1 MRWTVLA
8 VAMGLALSGPALAQS
23 PAYRFLHSDDPV
35 ADANAYLLT
44 LLAADPQAR
53 SALAADP
60 DMLAIHARLADTRTA
75 VIKACRTQPTC
86 PVEQLM
92 LSDAEIAKA
101 GDVLGRL
108 AQPGAPLNRLVRD
121 QLRPSGRAQK
131 YASLD
136 DAALIRADWAETAR
150 GLNRLY
156 RIYGLGEKPRYAEID
171 SISYAPAEPHFRQ
184 MLREAL
190 EVSADREAQALPFHA
205 WSSVAFDLLT
215 VNQRD
220 EAARYE
226 PPGSVLEET
235 GENAATF
242 ARARKTDWKAKPYT
256 AIVVPGMGTEGA
268 EVRVSPVGAFRDRLA
283 VKRWREGLAPFLIV
297 SGGHVHPNKT
307 PFAEAIEMKHDL
319 MARYGVP
326 ADAIV
331 VDPYARHTTTNLRN
345 ATRLLFRMGAPLGRP
360 VLITTSQDQSLSIE
374 LPSFAAR
381 NAAELGYQPMGAYK
395 RLSPFDL
402 AATPNLVSLH
412 ADPQDPLDP

>member
-1 MRWTVLA
+1 MRAAVIAFLA
-8 VAMGLALSGPALAQS
+8 VVALAAPAQAQS
-23 PAYRFLHSDDPV
+23 PTYRFVHSDDPV

-53 SALAADP
+53 AALAAAP
-60 DMLAIHARLADTRTA
+60 DLQALHARLTDARTA
-75 VIKACRTQPTC
+75 TLKVCRTQPTC
-86 PVEQLM
+86 PVDQLM
-92 LSDAEIAKA
+92 LTDAEISGT
-101 GDVLGRL
+101 GDALARL
-108 AQPGAPLNRLVRD
+108 ARPGGPLSRLVRD

-136 DAALIRADWAETAR
+136 DPGLIRAAWTDAAK

-156 RIYGLGEKPRYAEID
+156 RVYALAEKPRYDEID
-171 SISYAPAEPHFRQ
+171 AIAYAPTEPHFRQ

-190 EVSADREAQALPFHA
+190 EVSADREDQALPFHA
-205 WSSVAFDLLT
+205 WSAVAFDLLA

-226 PPGSVLEET
+226 PLET
-235 GENAATF
+235 GENAAAF

-256 AIVVPGMGTEGA
+256 AIVVPGMGTEDA
-268 EVRVSPVGAFRDRLA
+268 EVRLSPVGSFRDRLA

-319 MARYGVP
+319 MAHDGVP
-326 ADAIV
+326 AEAIII
-331 VDPYARHTTTNLRN
+331 DPYARHTTTNLRN
-345 ATRLLFRMGAPLGRP
+345 ATRLLFRMGAPLDRP
-360 VLITTSQDQSLSIE
+360 VLITTSRDQSLSIE
-374 LPSFAAR
+374 LPSFAQR
-381 NAAELGYQPMGAYK
+381 NAAELGYQPMGAYR

>member
-1 MRWTVLA
+1 MRAAIVAILAVLA
-8 VAMGLALSGPALAQS
+8 LAAPAQAQS
-23 PAYRFLHSDDPV
+23 PNYRFLHSDDPV

-53 SALAADP
+53 AALAAEP
-60 DMLAIHARLADTRTA
+60 DLPALRVRLGDARAAML
-75 VIKACRTQPTC
+75 KACRTAPAC

-92 LSDAEIAKA
+92 LTDAEIAAA
-101 GDVLGRL
+101 GDALARL
-108 AQPGAPLNRLVRD
+108 ARPGGPLSRLVRTE
-121 QLRPSGRAQK
+121 LRPSGRAQK
-131 YASLD
+131 YAALD
-136 DAALIRADWAETAR
+136 DPGLIRAAWADAAK
-150 GLNRLY
+150 GVNRLY
-156 RIYGLGEKPRYAEID
+156 RVYGLAEKPRYAEID
-171 SISYAPAEPHFRQ
+171 SISYAPTDPHFRQ

-190 EVSADREAQALPFHA
+190 EVSADHETDTLPFHA
-205 WSSVAFDLLT
+205 WSAVAFDLLV

-226 PPGSVLEET
+226 PLET
-235 GENAATF
+235 GENAAAF

-268 EVRVSPVGAFRDRLA
+268 EVHVSPVGSFRDRLA
-283 VKRWREGLAPFLIV
+283 VKRWREGKAPFLIV

-319 MARYGVP
+319 MTHFGVP
-326 ADAIV
+326 AEAII

-345 ATRLLFRMGAPLGRP
+345 ATRLLFRMGAPLDRP

-374 LPSFAAR
+374 LPSFAQR
-381 NAAELGYQPMGAYK
+381 NAAELGYQPMTAYR

>member
-1 MRWTVLA
+1 MRAAVVAILAVFVLA
-8 VAMGLALSGPALAQS
+8 APAEAQS

-60 DMLAIHARLADTRTA
+60 DLQALHARLSDTRA
-75 VIKACRTQPTC
+75 VAIKACRAQPAC
-86 PVEQLM
+86 PVDQLM
-92 LSDAEIAKA
+92 LTDAEIAKV
-101 GDVLGRL
+101 GDTLARL
-108 AQPGAPLNRLVRD
+108 AQAGGPLSRLVRD

-131 YASLD
+131 YAGLD
-136 DAALIRADWAETAR
+136 DAGLIRGAWADAAA

-156 RIYGLGEKPRYAEID
+156 RVYALAEKPRYAEID
-171 SISYAPAEPHFRQ
+171 AISYAPAEPHFRQ

-190 EVSADREAQALPFHA
+190 EVSADREDQALPFHA
-205 WSSVAFDLLT
+205 WSAVAFDLLAI
-215 VNQRD
+215 NQRD

-226 PPGSVLEET
+226 PLET
-235 GENAATF
+235 GENAAAF
-242 ARARKTDWKAKPYT
+242 ARARKTDWKTRPYT

-268 EVRVSPVGAFRDRLA
+268 EVHVSPVGSFRDRLA

-319 MARYGVP
+319 MAHYGVP
-326 ADAIV
+326 AEAIV

-345 ATRLLFRMGAPLGRP
+345 ATRLLFRMGAPLDRP
-360 VLITTSQDQSLSIE
+360 VLITTSRDQSLSIE
-374 LPSFAAR
+374 LPSFAQR
-381 NAAELGYQPMGAYK
+381 NAAELGYQPMTGYK

-402 AATPNLVSLH
+402 AAIPDLVSLH

>member
-1 MRWTVLA
+1 MRAAVIAILAVLA
-8 VAMGLALSGPALAQS
+8 FTTPAQAQS

-60 DMLAIHARLADTRTA
+60 DLQALRVRLTDTRPGL
-75 VIKACRTQPTC
+75 IKACRTAPTC
-86 PVEQLM
+86 AVDQLM
-92 LSDAEIAKA
+92 LTDAEIART
-101 GDVLGRL
+101 GDVLARL
-108 AQPGAPLNRLVRD
+108 AQPGAPLSRLVRE

-131 YASLD
+131 YAALD
-136 DAALIRADWAETAR
+136 DASLIRADWAETAKS
-150 GLNRLY
+150 LNRLY

-171 SISYAPAEPHFRQ
+171 AISYAPAEPHFRQ

-226 PPGSVLEET
+226 PLEA
-235 GENAATF
+235 GENAAAF
-242 ARARKTDWKAKPYT
+242 ARARKTDWKAKPYA

-268 EVRVSPVGAFRDRLA
+268 EVHVSPVGAFRDRLA

-307 PFAEAIEMKHDL
+307 PFAEAIEMKRDL

-345 ATRLLFRMGAPLGRP
+345 ATRLLFRMGAPLDRP

-381 NAAELGYQPMGAYK
+381 NSAELGYQPMGAYK

>member
-1 MRWTVLA
+1 MRAA
-8 VAMGLALSGPALAQS
+8 VVAILALMALAAPAQAQS

-53 SALAADP
+53 AALAADP
-60 DMLAIHARLADTRTA
+60 DLAALHARLTEARA
-75 VIKACRTQPTC
+75 AAIKACRTASAC
-86 PVEQLM
+86 PVDQLM
-92 LSDAEIAKA
+92 LSDAEIAGA
-101 GDVLGRL
+101 GDALARL
-108 AQPGAPLNRLVRD
+108 AQPGGPLNRLVRD

-131 YASLD
+131 NAALD
-136 DAALIRADWAETAR
+136 DAGLIRVAWADAAK

-156 RIYGLGEKPRYAEID
+156 RVYALAEKPRYAEID
-171 SISYAPAEPHFRQ
+171 SISYAPGDPHFRQ

-190 EVSADREAQALPFHA
+190 EVSADHETQALPFHA
-205 WSSVAFDLLT
+205 WSAVAFDLLA

-226 PPGSVLEET
+226 PLET
-235 GENAATF
+235 GENAAAF
-242 ARARKTDWKAKPYT
+242 ARARKTDWRAKPYT

-268 EVRVSPVGAFRDRLA
+268 EVHVSPVGAFRDRLA
-283 VKRWREGLAPFLIV
+283 VKRWREGVAPFLIV

-319 MARYGVP
+319 MAHYGVP

-345 ATRLLFRMGAPLGRP
+345 ATRLLFHMGAPLDRP
-360 VLITTSQDQSLSIE
+360 VLITTSEDQSLSIE
-374 LPSFAAR
+374 LPAFAVR
-381 NAAELGYQPMGAYK
+381 NTAELGYQPMTAYR

-402 AATPNLVSLH
+402 AATPNIVSLQ

>member
-1 MRWTVLA
+1 MRATVIATLAVLA
-8 VAMGLALSGPALAQS
+8 LAATAQAQS
-23 PAYRFLHSDDPV
+23 PTYRFVRSDDPV

-53 SALAADP
+53 AALGADP
-60 DMLAIHARLADTRTA
+60 GLQALQARLADSRA
-75 VIKACRTQPTC
+75 AALKACRTQSTC
-86 PVEQLM
+86 PVDQLM
-92 LSDAEIAKA
+92 LTDAEIATTGEA
-101 GDVLGRL
+101 LARL
-108 AQPGAPLNRLVRD
+108 AQPGGPLSRLVRD
-121 QLRPSGRAQK
+121 QLRPSGRAQR
-131 YASLD
+131 YDGLD
-136 DAALIRADWAETAR
+136 DPGLIRAAWTDTAR

-156 RIYGLGEKPRYAEID
+156 RVYALAEKPRYNEID
-171 SISYAPAEPHFRQ
+171 AISYAPTEPHFRQ

-190 EVSADREAQALPFHA
+190 EVSADREDQALPFHA
-205 WSSVAFDLLT
+205 WSAVAFDLLA

-226 PPGSVLEET
+226 PLEA
-235 GENAATF
+235 GENAAAF
-242 ARARKTDWKAKPYT
+242 ARARKTDWKARPYT
-256 AIVVPGMGTEGA
+256 AVVVPGMGTEGA

-319 MARYGVP
+319 MAHYGVP

-345 ATRLLFRMGAPLGRP
+345 ATRLLFRMGAPLDRP
-360 VLITTSQDQSLSIE
+360 VLIVTSQDQSRSIE
-374 LPSFAAR
+374 LPSFAQR
-381 NAAELGYQPMGAYK
+381 NTAELGYQPMGAYK

-402 AATPNLVSLH
+402 AATPNIVSLQ